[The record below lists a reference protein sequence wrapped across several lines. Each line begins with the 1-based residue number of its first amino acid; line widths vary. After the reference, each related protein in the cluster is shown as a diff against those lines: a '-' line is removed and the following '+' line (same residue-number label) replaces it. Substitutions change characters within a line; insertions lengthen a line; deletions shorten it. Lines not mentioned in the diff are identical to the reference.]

1 MTLHRFLVILTIA
14 LVITLSVVVWFFP
27 SDEDFRTENPF
38 WNGTEDTAAD
48 HVVLPMEAF
57 SELPVP
63 PGGSALIL
71 IPYIE
76 LTPAELD
83 QLNSFISQGG
93 ILVLADDY
101 GFGNQILE
109 YLGLEVRFSCQPVL
123 DPLFSL
129 NNKWLPRVFH
139 LAPAPITSNAESL
152 VLNHATCLIDA
163 PADSILA
170 LSSTFS
176 FLDLN
181 DNEIWD
187 EGELTGPLP
196 IITHQNLVEGQII
209 LLSDPSIFINSMEV
223 IDDNFNFIQ
232 SIAGITTSRLFIDQ
246 SHLTPSNL
254 SQTKNLLAHIHSFFI
269 TPIGTLAL
277 VGLLLM
283 TTLVPIWYRKGEE
296 NEYRTW

>member
-1 MTLHRFLVILTIA
+1 MTLRRFLVIFTIA
-14 LVITLSVVVWFFP
+14 LVLTLSLVVWFFP
-27 SDEDFRTENPF
+27 LDDDFRTDNPF
-38 WNGTEDTAAD
+38 WNGTKDTAAE
-48 HVVLPMEAF
+48 HAVVPLEAF

-63 PGGSALIL
+63 PDGSALIL

-83 QLNSFISQGG
+83 QLNSYISQGG

-109 YLGLEVRFSCQPVL
+109 YLGLDVRFSGQPVL

-139 LAPAPITSNAESL
+139 LAPAPITSHTKSL
-152 VLNHATCLIDA
+152 VLNHATCLIDV
-163 PADSILA
+163 PADSTLA

-176 FLDLN
+176 FLDRN
-181 DNEIWD
+181 DNGAWG
-187 EGELTGPLP
+187 EGEPTGPLP
-196 IITHQNLVEGQII
+196 IIAHQNLIEGQII

-254 SQTKNLLAHIHSFFI
+254 HQTKNLLVHIRSFLI

-277 VGLLLM
+277 VGLLLI

>member
-27 SDEDFRTENPF
+27 SDDDFRTDNPF
-38 WNGTEDTAAD
+38 WNGTEDTAAQ
-48 HVVLPMEAF
+48 HAVLPLEAF

-63 PGGSALIL
+63 PDGSVLIL

-83 QLNSFISQGG
+83 QLNSFVSQGG

-109 YLGLEVRFSCQPVL
+109 YLGLVVRFSGQSVL

-139 LAPAPITSNAESL
+139 LAPTHITSNAESL
-152 VLNHATCLIDA
+152 VLNHATCLTDA
-163 PADSILA
+163 SADNTLA
-170 LSSTFS
+170 LSSSFS

-181 DNEIWD
+181 DNEAWD
-187 EGELTGPLP
+187 EEEPTGPLP
-196 IITHQNLVEGQII
+196 IIAHKYLVEGQVII
-209 LLSDPSIFINSMEV
+209 LSYPSKFINSMEV
-223 IDDNFNFIQ
+223 IEDNSNFIQ
-232 SIAGITTSRLFIDQ
+232 SIAGINASRLFLDQ

-254 SQTKNLLAHIHSFFI
+254 HQTKNLLAHIRGFFI
-269 TPIGTLAL
+269 TPVGTLTL

-296 NEYRTW
+296 NEYRTR

>member
-27 SDEDFRTENPF
+27 SDDDFRTDNPF
-38 WNGTEDTAAD
+38 WNGTEDTAAE
-48 HVVLPMEAF
+48 HAVLPLEAF

-63 PGGSALIL
+63 PDGSVLIL

-83 QLNSFISQGG
+83 QLNSFVSQGG

-109 YLGLEVRFSCQPVL
+109 YLELEVRFSGQPVL

-139 LAPAPITSNAESL
+139 LTPTHITSNIKGL
-152 VLNHATCLIDA
+152 VLNHATCLTDA
-163 PADSILA
+163 SADSTLA
-170 LSSTFS
+170 LSSSFS

-181 DNEIWD
+181 DNEAWD
-187 EGELTGPLP
+187 EGEPTGPLP
-196 IITHQNLVEGQII
+196 IIAHQNLVEGQII
-209 LLSDPSIFINSMEV
+209 LISDPSIFINSMEV
-223 IDDNFNFIQ
+223 IEDNFNFIQ
-232 SIAGITTSRLFIDQ
+232 SIAGITASRIFLDQ

-254 SQTKNLLAHIHSFFI
+254 HQTKNLLAHIRGFFI

-296 NEYRTW
+296 NEYQTR